1 MLLQPVEVPGPQPA
15 IPGEPGVEL
24 DKRLRSDVVEP
35 TLRFGAR
42 VDDARVPEHAQVLG
56 HGGLTQWEALNQLP
70 NRTLSISEKL
80 EDGLTAR
87 VADDLK
93 GDGRS
98 HGGNIPIKLY
108 SYSEMDISV
117 EHPKLSPRG

>member
-42 VDDARVPEHAQVLG
+42 VDDARVPEHAQ
-56 HGGLTQWEALNQLP
+56 
-70 NRTLSISEKL
+70 
-80 EDGLTAR
+80 
-87 VADDLK
+87 
-93 GDGRS
+93 
-98 HGGNIPIKLY
+98 KLY
-108 SYSEMDISV
+108 SYSEMDIFV
-117 EHPKLSPRG
+117 ETPEIVTARLTRSGVH